1 MYKDIKFN
9 YLYGLTPSY
18 SGLIYILQYVLGL
31 GPKALG
37 FLIKR
42 FIDASLSI
50 PTQYLLVQSQQ

>member
-1 MYKDIKFN
+1 MYKDTKFK
-9 YLYGLTPSY
+9 YLYGLSPSY

-50 PTQYLLVQSQQ
+50 PT